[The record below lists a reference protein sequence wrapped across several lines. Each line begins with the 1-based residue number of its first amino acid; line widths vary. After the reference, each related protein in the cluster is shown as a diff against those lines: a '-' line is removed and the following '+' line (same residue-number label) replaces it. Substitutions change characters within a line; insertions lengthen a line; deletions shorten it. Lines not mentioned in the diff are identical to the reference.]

1 MRRYVINGCIMSK
14 WTNQFLAYAED
25 AVGRE
30 LDEDEVMA
38 ILDYAI
44 GFISDSKYKDCAE
57 QAAECVGLIDFD
69 EDYEEEYQDARN
81 QMLYLW

>member
-14 WTNQFLAYAED
+14 WTNQFLSYAED

-44 GFISDSKYKDCAE
+44 VFISDSKYKDCAE
-57 QAAECVGLIDFD
+57 QAAEFVCLIEFD
-69 EDYEEEYQDARN
+69 DDYEEE
-81 QMLYLW
+81 